1 MGLRRRYCTGVS
13 LLEMMNGRPGGS
25 QTEKFYADARQK
37 LHYGKRGATG
47 RTATSENDQRL
58 ASCR

>member
-1 MGLRRRYCTGVS
+1 MGLRRHYCTGVS
-13 LLEMMNGRPGGS
+13 LLEMMNGHPGKG
-25 QTEKFYADARQK
+25 QTAKFYADARQK